1 MSTRRPTEA
10 TLAQSLPDE
19 VFESTL
25 WEVILVL
32 QDHVEDD
39 AELMATVVSLLAY
52 RIPSAG
58 MPEAY

>member
-1 MSTRRPTEA
+1 MSATRRSSIDNGA
-10 TLAQSLPDE
+10 SLPDE

-25 WEVILVL
+25 WEVILAL

-52 RIPSAG
+52 RIPRAG
-58 MPEAY
+58 MPEAC

>member
-1 MSTRRPTEA
+1 MRTTRRTEA
-10 TLAQSLPDE
+10 STGASLPDE

-25 WEVILVL
+25 WEVILNL

-52 RIPSAG
+52 RIPSTG
-58 MPEAY
+58 MPEAC